1 MSGPFEKKWRCFT
14 RTVTY
19 VGWSLFW
26 LLLWDVAVT
35 VDVMLIE
42 GKGIDFPLMPL
53 TLLCSALI
61 VLISFRNSSAYN
73 RWWEARTLWG
83 AMVNTS
89 RSFGR
94 QVLTLIDGER
104 DDLNNPVKAIL
115 FQRHVAYL
123 RALRAHLKGDVKTAK
138 LDGLLSPDEIQRAS
152 QSNNFP
158 NDILNGSAAVISQAF
173 AAGQFDSICL
183 TRLESTMV
191 DLSNCQ
197 GGMERIANTPLPY
210 PYVYFPRLFSTLFCI
225 LMPLSMVTTL
235 GWFTPAISTVVGCML
250 LAMDRIGTDLQAPFG
265 NSQHRIRM
273 EDLCN
278 TIEKNLQSMFATP
291 ERPPLLADPSHLYRG
306 AWPTH
311 QWRSEQAEKQVRGR
325 REA

>member
-1 MSGPFEKKWRCFT
+1 MPGPFEKKWLCIS

-35 VDVMLIE
+35 MDFMLIQ
-42 GKGIDFPLMPL
+42 GAGIDLPLMPL

-61 VLISFRNSSAYN
+61 VLISFRNTSAYN

-83 AMVNTS
+83 AMVNSS
-89 RSFGR
+89 RSYGR
-94 QVLTLIDGER
+94 QVLTLIEGNIEGHADER
-104 DDLNNPVKAIL
+104 GNPVKEVL
-115 FQRHVAYL
+115 FNRHVAYL
-123 RALRAHLKGDVKTAK
+123 RALRAHLKGDVSKAR
-138 LDGLLSPDEIQRAS
+138 LEGLLSDSEIQRA
-152 QSNNFP
+152 QESNNFP
-158 NDILNGSAAVISQAF
+158 NDILNGSAAMISEEF
-173 AAGQFDSICL
+173 AGGRIDSIRL
-183 TRLESTMV
+183 ARLESTMV
-191 DLSNCQ
+191 ELSNCQ

-225 LMPLSMVTTL
+225 IMPLSMVTTL

-265 NSQHRIRM
+265 ASQHRIRM

-278 TIEKNLQSMFATP
+278 TIEKNLRSMFDAPARQKLMT
-291 ERPPLLADPSHLYRG
+291 DPQDPQGS
-306 AWPTH
+306 AWQPH
-311 QWRSEQAEKQVRGR
+311 RLVV
-325 REA
+325 

>member
-1 MSGPFEKKWRCFT
+1 MPGLFEKKWRCIR

-26 LLLWDVAVT
+26 LLLWDLAVT

-83 AMVNTS
+83 AMVNSS
-89 RSFGR
+89 RSYGR
-94 QVLTLIDGER
+94 QVLTLIEGNADER
-104 DDLNNPVKAIL
+104 DNPVKEVL
-115 FQRHVAYL
+115 FRRHVAYL
-123 RALRAHLKGDVKTAK
+123 RALRAHLKGDVSSAQ
-138 LDGLLSPDEIQRAS
+138 LNGLLSDSEIRQAS
-152 QSNNFP
+152 DSNNFP
-158 NDILNGSAAVISQAF
+158 NDILGGSAALLSQEF
-173 AAGQFDSICL
+173 AAGRIDSIRL
-183 TRLESTMV
+183 ARLESTMV
-191 DLSNCQ
+191 ELSNCQ

-225 LMPLSMVTTL
+225 IMPLSMVTTL
-235 GWFTPAISTVVGCML
+235 GWFTPAISTVVGCLL

-265 NSQHRIRM
+265 SSQHRIRM

-278 TIEKNLQSMFATP
+278 TIEKNLHSMFRAP
-291 ERPPLLADPSHLYRG
+291 ERQALSTDASGQEGG
-306 AWPTH
+306 AWQSH
-311 QWRSEQAEKQVRGR
+311 RLAV
-325 REA
+325 

>member
-1 MSGPFEKKWRCFT
+1 MPGPYEKKWLCIT

-35 VDVMLIE
+35 VDVMLVE
-42 GKGIDFPLMPL
+42 GAGIDFPLMPL

-83 AMVNTS
+83 SMVNSS

-94 QVLTLIDGER
+94 QVLTLIDAER
-104 DDLNNPVKAIL
+104 EDRDNPIKATL
-115 FQRHVAYL
+115 FKRHVAYL
-123 RALRAHLKGDVKTAK
+123 RALRAHLKGNVGTAK
-138 LDGLLSPDEIQRAS
+138 LDGLLSREEIHKAA

-158 NDILNGSAAVISQAF
+158 NDILNGSAAIISQEF
-173 AAGQFDSICL
+173 AAGRIDSIRL
-183 TRLESTMV
+183 ARLESTMV
-191 DLSNCQ
+191 ELSNCQ

-210 PYVYFPRLFSTLFCI
+210 PYVYFPKLFSTLFCI
-225 LMPLSMVTTL
+225 IMPLSMVTTL
-235 GWFTPAISTVVGCML
+235 GWFTPAISTVAGCML

-278 TIEKNLQSMFATP
+278 TIEKNLHSMFETP
-291 ERPPLLADPSHLYRG
+291 EKQRMVIDPQGRDGS

-311 QWRSEQAEKQVRGR
+311 RFAV
-325 REA
+325 